1 MYSQFI
7 RGWYRF
13 ALNCRMGGNQM
24 VTQRDYYNRIAFI
37 DYQTAPCS
45 SVYLQLFSFNFV
57 SVWFVWYTKPA
68 TRQILLHV
76 NYAAG
81 YRIVSYRIVS
91 YDQIYRAHWS
101 IFYSVSLIFSLDPC
115 SNLSWLSVSI
125 PCLAKTRTKY

>member
-1 MYSQFI
+1 
-7 RGWYRF
+7 
-13 ALNCRMGGNQM
+13 M

-101 IFYSVSLIFSLDPC
+101 IFLFSFANFQFG
-115 SNLSWLSVSI
+115 SMQ
-125 PCLAKTRTKY
+125 